1 MEMKKRTKTA
11 TKKRFQKN
19 CIECTR
25 AHGRCVFELM
35 DDVQCARCLK
45 FHLTCVFRLSG
56 MIWSIVFCC
65 FQNHF
70 LLLINKCH
78 LPLFCN
84 ISEQGHRNDILIQQN
99 VEDNKAT
106 SDNHLSS
113 SIIVSSDSVH
123 CNPLTQCTV
132 SSGLSCHTTA
142 NSCEKEDVESCV
154 GLNCIPTTPS
164 WVHVFAKLGS
174 TTSLRTQCAAAASM
188 DVRSPKVFHRRL
200 HCAKKRQHKIDEIL
214 REVIVPPNQF

>member
-1 MEMKKRTKTA
+1 M
-11 TKKRFQKN
+11 
-19 CIECTR
+19 
-25 AHGRCVFELM
+25 
-35 DDVQCARCLK
+35 
-45 FHLTCVFRLSG
+45 
-56 MIWSIVFCC
+56 
-65 FQNHF
+65 
-70 LLLINKCH
+70 LIKKCH

-99 VEDNKAT
+99 IEDNKAT

-142 NSCEKEDVESCV
+142 NSCEKEDDESCV
-154 GLNCIPTTPS
+154 GLNCIHTTQS
-164 WVHVFAKLGS
+164 WIHVFAKLSS
-174 TTSLRTQCAAAASM
+174 TTLLRTQCAAAASM

-200 HCAKKRQHKIDEIL
+200 RRAKKRQRKIEKTLAKSLFHPINL
-214 REVIVPPNQF
+214 N